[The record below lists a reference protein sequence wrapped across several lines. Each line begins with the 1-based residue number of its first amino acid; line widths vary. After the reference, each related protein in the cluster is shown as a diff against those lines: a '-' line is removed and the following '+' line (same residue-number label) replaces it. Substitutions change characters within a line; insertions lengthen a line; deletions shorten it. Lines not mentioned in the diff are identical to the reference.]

1 MLGYFVI
8 GFLCLVVL
16 SASALVVSF
25 VFKLIRKILSRE

>member
-16 SASALVVSF
+16 SASALVISL
-25 VFKLIRKILSRE
+25 VFKLIRRILEK

>member
-16 SASALVVSF
+16 SASALVISL
-25 VFKLIRKILSRE
+25 VFKLIRKILRND